1 MTKTTK
7 SKMLSFLLCFVMIAT
22 TFCQTAMTVRAEE
35 TKDITITDAQG
46 TAVQDVTLPKNGPKD
61 QKTKLTAKTGV
72 SADAKY
78 QWQILADADSELW
91 VDIRGEKAAEI
102 SVSYPMVR
110 NLIDKDTGSTS
121 LRCRIK
127 DGRKTLT
134 SDAVRV
140 TAGEKVRA
148 EAAANPTKAEIRKAA
163 AKTATPAT
171 PQADDEITAAN
182 DGEENSTYSIIIN
195 YVFADG
201 KQAANPWTATVAKGS
216 DYNQTVTSPTVV
228 GYAPDQATVDVDVK
242 DIQSDKTYTVTYTP
256 AEVEYTV
263 KHYQQNTDNDNYTL
277 KDTETKKGYTESA
290 VGDKLAKTYTGFTAL
305 LYDTTTKIA
314 ADGSTVVEIYYDRNY
329 YLMTFDLDGGYG
341 VEPIYARYGTK
352 IEVDNTKLK
361 KAGYTFDG
369 WDKEIPATM
378 PAENTA
384 YKANWKA
391 TDKAKVTVVIWGEN
405 ADDENYSYIDSNEI
419 YAKPGTTIKYG
430 STERICGQEEHKH
443 NASCGY
449 ACNKTE
455 HTHSSACCS
464 LESHTHDYTC
474 YPNTASNTTNFGGIG
489 WYNPPANPKQ
499 GQVHVRNFAWQ
510 DHKGIYIGNKWY
522 EYNGDAN
529 DGDIITPTC
538 GKTEHTHGNG
548 CNHDK
553 CEFTEEHTHS
563 AACGYKCGLKEHTHD
578 SGCYLND
585 STMDANLWT
594 YKDSDEVK
602 VAADGTTI
610 VNVYY
615 NRTEF
620 TLTFRAN
627 NNTVATIKDKWGAE
641 ISGEFSKAPFNTTY
655 NGRAWKCTDS
665 SKFSYAL
672 QTLDRMPKFDATFNL
687 YNKSSNAKKTIYYYV
702 QKVGATVS
710 STSWPTNATNFDL
723 LKQVDTYFNYATYDE
738 EYHEIQGF
746 TRYSASV
753 AGFGNNRKD
762 FSNNRLNL
770 YYMRNSYDLKFYNH
784 DAFVDDKAKSVQYET
799 PLKGY
804 GFTPDYPSNLEPNAY
819 EFAGWYTSPGCYD
832 GSEVDWDKMTMPA
845 SDVTLYAKWA
855 PKTHT
860 VKTWLTDKMDTAV
873 NVGDSN
879 VQTVLH
885 GSKAT
890 APDEP
895 KNGNYT
901 FVGWFYKDAEGN
913 EKAFD
918 FSMPVNRDLDLYAK
932 WSSNVL
938 VEYTIKYTL
947 GDGTV
952 IATETKGSALAG
964 TTKTFDAKT
973 GTELKEGYQKGY
985 FPKSSSHSITMDIDG
1000 DNVYTFV
1007 YVEKAKVKY
1016 TVRYLEKGTN
1026 TVLHE
1031 EKSVETS
1038 DAVITEKFVAVTGY
1052 RPDAYQKRLVL
1063 SAEEKDN
1070 VITFWYEADTEH
1082 APVQIIHWTQ
1092 NIAGEGYTEYQSST
1106 DLNGV
1111 IGNDYSED
1119 WLSIPGF
1126 THNTDK
1132 SNTSGKLT
1140 ADGLVLNLYY
1150 DRIEYPYEFRFL
1162 EQDTNKKLA
1171 EPVKGN
1177 ARYQAQV
1184 TERAKD
1190 IPGYTLV
1197 SPENQAI
1204 SIAIEDPD
1212 NVAKKN
1218 MKTFYYTEQTVDIKY
1233 QVVGPNGCGTLDN
1246 YQDNT
1251 VKVVTG
1257 SVKGSAPTPAKGYK
1271 FVGWYKD
1278 EACTTAVDS
1287 DWIDAN
1293 KKLTPKQEGTDPA
1306 MYKAATYYAKFEKDV
1321 ADLTIKKTGCSD
1333 ADTNQ
1338 SFIFDVKDKNG
1349 KLITTVTIH
1358 GNSSATIKDLQIGEY
1373 TVTENTKWSWR
1384 YEPTKNDQTITLDVD
1399 DTNEVTFVNER
1410 KITNWL
1416 NGSSWCKNAFK
1427 DGKIT
1432 QTRTTTNNSED

>member
-22 TFCQTAMTVRAEE
+22 TFCQTAMTAQAAG
-35 TKDITITDAQG
+35 TKDITVTDAQG

-61 QKTKLTAKTGV
+61 QKTRLTARAGV

-78 QWQILADADSELW
+78 QWQILASADPELW

-110 NLIDKDTGSTS
+110 NLIDKDTASTS

-127 DGRKTLT
+127 DGSKTLT

-140 TAGEKVRA
+140 TAGEKVRV
-148 EAAANPTKAEIRKAA
+148 EAAAHPTKAEIRKAA

-216 DYNQTVTSPTVV
+216 SYKQDVKSPTVV
-228 GYAPDQATVDVDVK
+228 GYAPDSATVNVDVT
-242 DIQSDKTYTVTYTP
+242 DILADKTYIVTYKP

-263 KHYQQNTDNDNYTL
+263 KHYQQNVDNDKYTL

-369 WDKEIPATM
+369 WDKEIPKTM

-384 YKANWKA
+384 YKASWTA
-391 TDKAKVTVVIWGEN
+391 TDKVKATVVIWGEN

-430 STERICGQEEHKH
+430 STDPICGQEEHKH

-449 ACNKTE
+449 ACGKTE
-455 HTHSSACCS
+455 HTHDYKCCTEATS
-464 LESHTHDYTC
+464 
-474 YPNTASNTTNFGGIG
+474 TTQNFGSLN
-489 WYNPPANPKQ
+489 YDPPSNPSQ
-499 GQVHVRNFAWQ
+499 GQVHIRTVSYVFW
-510 DHKGIYIGNKWY
+510 KTTYEGIYIGNKWY
-522 EYNGDAN
+522 EYKGDAN
-529 DGDIITPTC
+529 DGAII
-538 GKTEHTHGNG
+538 KL
-548 CNHDK
+548 D
-553 CEFTEEHTHS
+553 CEIDEHTHS
-563 AACGYKCGLKEHTHD
+563 AECGYKCGKKAHTHD

-585 STMDANLWT
+585 STMDANLWK
-594 YKDSDEVK
+594 YVRSDEVK

-610 VNVYY
+610 MNVYY
-615 NRTEF
+615 DRTEF
-620 TLTFRAN
+620 TLKFVSSR
-627 NNTVATIKDKWGAE
+627 NTTIKTITEKWGKDIHSNFPIKDGNKTIWWTVPQGCKSFEAGNYLGSIDTMPAE
-641 ISGEFSKAPFNTTY
+641 NITFTKHASESGANIYYYIETLNGEKGDTTY
-655 NGRAWKCTDS
+655 NGKSYKLYKNIDLEYSTYTSLTYKEEFHDIKGFKQGDS
-665 SKFSYAL
+665 N
-672 QTLDRMPKFDATFNL
+672 PKL
-687 YNKSSNAKKTIYYYV
+687 NAPDGSVNMK
-702 QKVGATVS
+702 QK
-710 STSWPTNATNFDL
+710 
-723 LKQVDTYFNYATYDE
+723 NY
-738 EYHEIQGF
+738 
-746 TRYSASV
+746 
-753 AGFGNNRKD
+753 
-762 FSNNRLNL
+762 L
-770 YYMRNSYDLKFYNH
+770 YYTRNSYDLKFYNYN
-784 DAFVDDKAKSVQYET
+784 AEVKGKGGKVQYEA
-799 PLKGY
+799 PLSDY
-804 GFTPDYPSNLEPNAY
+804 NFTPEYPSDLEPNAY
-819 EFAGWYTSPGCYD
+819 EFKGWYTTSGCFE
-832 GSEVDWDKMTMPA
+832 GSEVDFGTMKMPA
-845 SDVTLYAKWA
+845 SDVMLYAKWA
-855 PKTHT
+855 PKTHKVT
-860 VKTWLTDKMDTAV
+860 TWLTDKMDKAV

-879 VQTVLH
+879 EQTVLH

-890 APDEP
+890 APDDPE
-895 KNGNYT
+895 NGNYT
-901 FVGWFYKDAEGN
+901 FVGWFYKENGV

-918 FSMPVNRDLDLYAK
+918 FSIPVNRDLDLYAK

-938 VEYTIKYTL
+938 VKYTIKYEL
-947 GDGTV
+947 EDGTE
-952 IATETKGSALAG
+952 IAPLSTGSALAG

-973 GTELKEGYQKGY
+973 GTELNEGYQKGY
-985 FPKSSSHSITMDIDG
+985 FPESSSHSITMNIDG
-1000 DNVYTFV
+1000 NNEYTFV
-1007 YVEKAKVKY
+1007 YVKKAEVNY
-1016 TVRYLEKGTN
+1016 TVRYLEKGTGN
-1026 TVLHE
+1026 VLYEDKTV
-1031 EKSVETS
+1031 STS
-1038 DAVITEKFVAVTGY
+1038 DAVITETFKPKTGY
-1052 RPDAYQKRLVL
+1052 APDAYQKRLVL
-1063 SAEEKDN
+1063 SAKDEDN
-1070 VITFWYEADTEH
+1070 VITFWYTKDDVH

-1111 IGNDYSED
+1111 IGKTYSED
-1119 WLSIPGF
+1119 PLDMSGF
-1126 THNTDK
+1126 SYNVTK
-1132 SNTSGKLT
+1132 SNASGTLT
-1140 ADGLVLNLYY
+1140 AEGLVLNLYY

-1162 EQDTNKKLA
+1162 EQGTDKELA
-1171 EPVKGN
+1171 NPVTGN

-1184 TERAKD
+1184 TQTAKD

-1197 SPENQAI
+1197 SAENQAI
-1204 SIAIEDPD
+1204 NIAIEDPANLAKE
-1212 NVAKKN
+1212 NV
-1218 MKTFYYTEQTVDIKY
+1218 KTFYYTEQTVDIKY

-1246 YQDNT
+1246 YQDNG
-1251 VKVVTG
+1251 VKVKTG
-1257 SVKGSAPTPAKGYK
+1257 TVKGSAPTSATGYK
-1271 FVGWYKD
+1271 FVGWYKN
-1278 EACTTAVDS
+1278 EACTQAVDS

-1293 KKLTPKQEGTDPA
+1293 KLTPKKEGSDPA

-1333 ADTNQ
+1333 ADENQ
-1338 SFIFDVKDKNG
+1338 SFIFDVKDKVG

-1373 TVTENTKWSWR
+1373 TVTEKTEWSWR
-1384 YEPTKNDQTITLDVD
+1384 YEPTENDQRITLDVD
-1399 DTNEVTFVNER
+1399 KKNEITFVNKRET
-1410 KITNWL
+1410 TNWL
-1416 NGSSWCKNAFK
+1416 NGSSWCKNVFK
-1427 DGKIT
+1427 DNKIELDK
-1432 QTRTTTNNSED
+1432 TTTPTGN